1 MSHEHKALEIIF
13 PPGTFEWF
21 ELTESKSDEQN
32 LYFTLVEKD
41 IPPTDKTVIAR
52 KFHDI
57 TITDFP
63 IRGKRSLLTFRR
75 RYWKVEGQEE
85 YVKRDIQVTFPGTQ
99 LATEFA
105 SFLKDDGGR
114 GTILAGYY
122 RKMAAPPSERI

>member
-1 MSHEHKALEIIF
+1 MDSSLIEVIF

-41 IPPTDKTVIAR
+41 VPPTDKTIVAR

-63 IRGKRSLLTFRR
+63 IRGKRTLLTFRR
-75 RYWKVEGQEE
+75 RYWKVEGQSE
-85 YVKRDIQVTFPGTQ
+85 YVKRDIQLTFPGTQ

-105 SFLKDDGGR
+105 NFLKEDGGR